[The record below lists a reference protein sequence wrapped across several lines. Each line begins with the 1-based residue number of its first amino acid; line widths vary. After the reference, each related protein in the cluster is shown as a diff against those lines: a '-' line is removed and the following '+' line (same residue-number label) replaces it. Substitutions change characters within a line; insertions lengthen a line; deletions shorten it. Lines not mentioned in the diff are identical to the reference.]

1 MTGMIV
7 EAQQQLCPIVKTCSA
22 HSPHKIQKSGG
33 SMQQG
38 FQVDTPVES
47 CLPALGRWT
56 PKGGRF
62 NPMRVVLRRPG
73 TSPGEGLCLEKCPWS
88 ILVGILRPWGIQ
100 RV

>member
-38 FQVDTPVES
+38 FQVDLPRVI
-47 CLPALGRWT
+47 CLPALSRWT
-56 PKGGRF
+56 PKGSRF
-62 NPMRVVLRRPG
+62 DPTKVIFGASGDFFRRGPL
-73 TSPGEGLCLEKCPWS
+73 PEEVFWS
-88 ILVGILRPWGIQ
+88 IFSGI
-100 RV
+100 